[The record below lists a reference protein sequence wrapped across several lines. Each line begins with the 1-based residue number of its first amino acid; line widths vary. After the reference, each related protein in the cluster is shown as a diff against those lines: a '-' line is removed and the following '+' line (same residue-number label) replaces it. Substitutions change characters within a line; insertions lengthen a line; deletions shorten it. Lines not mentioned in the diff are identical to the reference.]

1 MQWLLKLKRNQS
13 DDLYDIS
20 VDVSLSSKTSFR
32 LGGQAKAFVRPR
44 SEKAVSDIMSF
55 SSKEGVP
62 LWVLGGG
69 TNVLVHDDGLPGIV
83 VGTSKLRDITWEI
96 RGSDVYVFVDSGFA
110 LPELVAMTLKNGWSG
125 LEFAAG
131 IPGTVGGALAGNAG
145 ANGHAVGDLVEW
157 VKTVEK
163 NGEVI
168 QWRQKDLV
176 FSYRYSNIYSP
187 DRIISQSCLKLKV
200 SETRKVMDLFMEYKK
215 RRKMQPIK
223 KRTAGCVFKNPSP
236 DMSAGMLL
244 ERAGCKGLIKGG
256 ACVSKEHAN
265 FIEVEGEAKASDVY
279 SLIEC
284 CKKRVYEHFG
294 VNLELEIKLF
304 GGPWVYV
311 E

>member
-1 MQWLLKLKRNQS
+1 MQWLSKLKRNQS
-13 DDLYDIS
+13 DDYYEIYEN
-20 VDVSLSSKTSFR
+20 VSLSSKTSFR
-32 LGGQAKAFVRPR
+32 LGGPAKVYVCPR

-55 SSKEGVP
+55 SSKEDVP

-96 RGSDVYVFVDSGFA
+96 RGSDVYVFVYSGFA
-110 LPELVAMTLKNGWSG
+110 LPELVAIALKNGWSG

-145 ANGHAVGDLVEW
+145 ANGRAVGDLVEW

-168 QWRQKDLV
+168 QWEKNDLV

-187 DRIISQSCLKLKV
+187 DRVISQSCLKLKV

-215 RRKMQPIK
+215 RRKMQPMK

-244 ERAGCKGLIKGG
+244 ERAGCKGLSKGG
-256 ACVSKEHAN
+256 ACVSNVHAN
-265 FIEVEGEAKASDVY
+265 FIEVEGDAKASDVY

-284 CKKRVYEHFG
+284 CKERVYACFG
-294 VNLELEIKLF
+294 VSLELEIRLF